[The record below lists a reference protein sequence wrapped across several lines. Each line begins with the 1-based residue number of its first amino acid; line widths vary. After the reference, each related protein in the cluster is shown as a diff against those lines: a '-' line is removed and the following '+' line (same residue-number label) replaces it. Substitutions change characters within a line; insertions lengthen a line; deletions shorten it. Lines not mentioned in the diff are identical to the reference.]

1 MIKPDKFISA
11 NRHKLFR
18 IIILKPGG
26 VNKKVKKGINIWSF
40 KSGMTVAECMA
51 MARDAG
57 YDGIEL
63 SLDEEGEISLD
74 SSEKEILE
82 IKKIAE
88 DQRIEIASLATGLYW
103 AYPVTSS
110 DPGIRQ
116 KSKDIVRKQ
125 LEIAACLGTD
135 GILVVPGAVAGLD
148 PGSEVVQYDVAYN
161 RALEAFAE
169 LKAEAESFKVSIGL
183 ENVWNKFL
191 LSPLEMRDFIDRIDS
206 PYVGA
211 YLDVGNIIYTGYPEH
226 WIRILGKRIKKVHFK
241 DYRRGVGT
249 LEGFVDL
256 LAGDVNFPEVIR
268 ALNDIG
274 YDDYVTAEMIP
285 NYTYHTNQIIYNT
298 SRSMDTILGR

>member
-1 MIKPDKFISA
+1 
-11 NRHKLFR
+11 
-18 IIILKPGG
+18 
-26 VNKKVKKGINIWSF
+26 
-40 KSGMTVAECMA
+40 MTVAECMA

-88 DQRIEIASLATGLYW
+88 DQGIEIASLATGLYW

>member
-88 DQRIEIASLATGLYW
+88 DQGIEIASLATGLYW

-125 LEIAACLGTD
+125 LEIVACLGTD

>member
-1 MIKPDKFISA
+1 M
-11 NRHKLFR
+11 
-18 IIILKPGG
+18 
-26 VNKKVKKGINIWSF
+26 KKGINIWSF

-88 DQRIEIASLATGLYW
+88 DQGIEIASLATGLYW